1 MQDKYNH
8 NDVERNKNELWINEE
23 VFHVPYE
30 DLKNGNNFSI
40 ILPPPN
46 VTGKLHLGHAWD
58 TTLQDM
64 LIRYKKMQGYN
75 AVWLPGMD
83 HAGIA
88 TQSKVENLLY
98 KEGITKHDLGREKFL
113 EKTWEWKHE
122 YAKEIREQWGK
133 LGLGLDYKREKF
145 TLDEDSNKLV
155 NKVFVNLYEQ
165 GLIYQGYRITNWDPK
180 AQTALSDIEVIHKDI
195 EGAEHYFKYVS
206 AIDPNDYLEIM
217 TTRPETMFG
226 DGALAVHPDDTRYNH
241 LVGKEYIIPNTK
253 TKIPVILDEYVDPQ
267 KGSGV
272 VKITM
277 AHDPNDFEVAKRHN
291 LEPRIIMDADG
302 KISQNEY
309 VPKEF
314 WGLDRFEARE
324 AQVKKADEN
333 GLLIKVDKITHSVGH
348 SERSGVVV
356 EPLLSKQWY
365 VKMDSLAKRSLEVQ
379 KTKDKVE
386 FFPSRFE
393 NTFSTWMEN
402 IQDWCISRQLWW
414 GHQIPAW
421 YKGDEIYVGE
431 TPPNGDG
438 WVQDE
443 DVLDTWFSSSLWP
456 MTMCNILDEHSL
468 MDFLYPHSA
477 LVTGYDIIFFWV
489 SRMIFQSLH
498 FTNKVP
504 FKNVLIHGLIRDENG
519 KKMSKSLGNG
529 IDPMDVID
537 EYGADSLRY
546 FLTTNSTP
554 GQDLRYSQ
562 EKLNS
567 TWNFLN
573 KIWNISRYVLT
584 NTKDIVSDYDD
595 LVNLDE
601 IISQFKNTNSA
612 DHYILS
618 RLNKTIKYVERMM
631 DKYEFTEVGS
641 KIYAFAWD
649 DFASWYLETSKV
661 VLNNG
666 TEEDKY
672 QTKVIL
678 FKVLLDILK
687 MLHPFVPF
695 ITEEIYQE
703 INKGAFLVNASYP
716 KNLDMNFNLAYK
728 YVAIS
733 EIITEIRNFKATED
747 IKPSQEVEIVL
758 QRIDQD
764 YFSKTDYDILQ
775 KFGKISSVNFAD
787 DHKLDDVYT
796 KVFKDFTLNIVLEG
810 LVDKGKKEDK
820 LLNQV
825 RSVEQELQR
834 SNKMLSNEKFVS
846 NAKRE
851 KLEVEVKKAQGY
863 LNQYKELEV
872 LANDMGLNINV
883 GINTTEFENYLKKL
897 L

>member
-8 NDVERNKNELWINEE
+8 NDVERNKNELWINEG

-30 DLKNGNNFSI
+30 DLKTGRNFSI

-75 AVWLPGMD
+75 VVWLPGMD

-145 TLDEDSNKLV
+145 TLDDDSNKLV

-165 GLIYQGYRITNWDPK
+165 DLIYQGYRITNWDPK

-195 EGAEHYFKYVS
+195 EGAEHYFKYVL
-206 AIDPNDYLEIM
+206 ADDPNDYLEIM

-241 LVGKEYIIPNTK
+241 LVGKEYIIPNTN

-291 LEPRIIMDADG
+291 MEPRIIMDADG
-302 KISQNEY
+302 KISKNEF
-309 VPKEF
+309 VPEEF
-314 WGLDRFEARE
+314 WGLDRFDAR
-324 AQVKKADEN
+324 AKQVKKADEN

-365 VKMDSLAKRSLEVQ
+365 VKMAGLAKKSLEVQ
-379 KTKDKVE
+379 KTNDKVE

-421 YKGDEIYVGE
+421 YKGVEIYVGE
-431 TPPNGDG
+431 TPPEGEG

-456 MTMCNILDEHSL
+456 MTMCNILEEDSL
-468 MDFLYPHSA
+468 MDFLYPHSV

-504 FKNVLIHGLIRDENG
+504 FKKVLIHGLIRDENG

-584 NTKDIVSDYDD
+584 NTEDIVRDYNDAVD
-595 LVNLDE
+595 LDKM
-601 IISQFKNTNSA
+601 ISQFKNTNSA

-618 RLNKTIKYVERMM
+618 RLNETIKYVERMM

-649 DFASWYLETSKV
+649 DFAAWYLETSKV
-661 VLNNG
+661 VLSNG
-666 TEEDKY
+666 TVTEKH

-703 INKGAFLVNASYP
+703 INKEAFIVNNSYP
-716 KNLDMNFNLAYK
+716 KHLNMNFNLVDK
-728 YVAIS
+728 YVAIQN
-733 EIITEIRNFKATED
+733 IITEIRNFKATED
-747 IKPSQEVEIVL
+747 IKPSQEVEIIL
-758 QRIDQD
+758 QRIGQD
-764 YFSKTDYDILQ
+764 YFSKTDYDILK
-775 KFGKISSVNFAD
+775 KFGRISSVNFVD
-787 DHKLDDVYT
+787 DKKLDDVYT
-796 KVFKDFTLNIVLEG
+796 KVFKDLTLNIVLEG

-820 LLNQV
+820 LLEQV
-825 RSVEQELQR
+825 RKVEQELQR
-834 SNKMLSNEKFVS
+834 SSKMLANEKFVN
-846 NAKRE
+846 NAKKE
-851 KLEVEVKKAQGY
+851 KLEEEINKALGY

-872 LANDMGLNINV
+872 LAIEMGLNINV
-883 GINTTEFENYLKKL
+883 KINITEFENYLKNL